1 MAVGPGSGAAALRW
15 IDGTLAS
22 RPGCLAAA
30 VALGAGGCLVGL
42 RDGRVVEATGP
53 GGAQGPERAAAV
65 VYAYLRAGLPL
76 TGTASLR
83 VDGRPGED
91 FVLRVRAPE
100 GTTGRG

>member
-1 MAVGPGSGAAALRW
+1 M
-15 IDGTLAS
+15 
-22 RPGCLAAA
+22 
-30 VALGAGGCLVGL
+30 GL

-91 FVLRVRAPE
+91 FVLCVRAPE
-100 GTTGRG
+100 GATGRG

>member
-22 RPGCLAAA
+22 RPGCLA

-100 GTTGRG
+100 GATGRG

>member
-1 MAVGPGSGAAALRW
+1 M
-15 IDGTLAS
+15 
-22 RPGCLAAA
+22 
-30 VALGAGGCLVGL
+30 GL

-53 GGAQGPERAAAV
+53 GGAQGPERAAV

-91 FVLRVRAPE
+91 FVLRVRTPE
-100 GTTGRG
+100 GATGRG